1 MWVFYALTFS
11 FSLDRFLIIKEVSSI
26 NKSQDRKNEALVN
39 EDITAEVILVVDDEG
54 KMLGQM
60 PTIEGLKLAEEKG
73 LDLVC
78 VAPNAEKPV
87 CRMMDYSKFRYEQQ
101 KRARVA
107 KKNQTTISVKEVW
120 LTPVIS
126 TNDFETKLKTGIKFL
141 QQGNKLK
148 VTLRFNKRARMLNMG
163 DPDIQ
168 VLTRFIEATQ
178 DFATVENKPTLEGK
192 SVSMILVAKKEK
204 KKN

>member
-1 MWVFYALTFS
+1 
-11 FSLDRFLIIKEVSSI
+11 VSSI
-26 NKSQDRKNEALVN
+26 NRNQDRKNEALVN
-39 EDITAEVILVVDDEG
+39 EEITASVVLVVDNEG
-54 KMLGQM
+54 KMLGEM
-60 PTIEGLKLAEEKG
+60 SVAEGIKLAEAKG

-78 VAPNAEKPV
+78 VAPNAPKPV

-107 KKNQTTISVKEVW
+107 KKNQTIISVKEVW
-120 LTPVIS
+120 LTPVIGQ
-126 TNDFETKLKTGIKFL
+126 NDFDTKLKTGIKFL

-168 VLTRFIEATQ
+168 VLTKYIEATQ
-178 DFATVENKPTLEGK
+178 DIATVENKPTLEGK

-204 KKN
+204 K

>member
-1 MWVFYALTFS
+1 M
-11 FSLDRFLIIKEVSSI
+11 SSI
-26 NKSQDRKNEALVN
+26 NRSQDRKNDALIN
-39 EDITAEVILVVDDEG
+39 EDITAEFVMVVGSDG
-54 KMLGQM
+54 TMLGKM
-60 PTIEGLKLAEEKG
+60 PTIEGRKLAEEKG

-78 VAPNAEKPV
+78 VAPNAETPV
-87 CRMMDYSKFRYEQQ
+87 CRMMDYSKYRYEQQ

-107 KKNQTTISVKEVW
+107 KKNQTIIFVKEVW

-126 TNDFETKLKTGIKFL
+126 TNDFDTKLRAGLKFL

-168 VLTRFIEATQ
+168 VLTNFIEATK
-178 DFATVENKPTLEGK
+178 DYATVESKPTLEGK

-204 KKN
+204 K

>member
-1 MWVFYALTFS
+1 M
-11 FSLDRFLIIKEVSSI
+11 SSI
-26 NKSQDRKNEALVN
+26 NKSQDRKNESLVN
-39 EDITAEVILVVDDEG
+39 EEIVAAVVLVVDNEG
-54 KMLGQM
+54 TMLGEM
-60 PTIEGLKLAEEKG
+60 SVAEGIKLAEAKG

-78 VAPNAEKPV
+78 VAPNAPKPV

-107 KKNQTTISVKEVW
+107 KKNQTVVTVKEVW

-126 TNDFETKLKTGIKFL
+126 SNDFETKLKTGIKFL

-168 VLTRFIEATQ
+168 VLTKFIEATQ
-178 DFATVENKPTLEGK
+178 DIATVENKPTLEGK

-204 KKN
+204 K

>member
-1 MWVFYALTFS
+1 M
-11 FSLDRFLIIKEVSSI
+11 SSI
-26 NKSQDRKNEALVN
+26 NRNQDRKNEALVN
-39 EDITAEVILVVDDEG
+39 EEIIASVILVVDDEG
-54 KMLGQM
+54 KMLGEM
-60 PTIEGLKLAEEKG
+60 SVAEGIKLAEAKG

-78 VAPNAEKPV
+78 VAPNAPKPV

-101 KRARVA
+101 KRARIA
-107 KKNQTTISVKEVW
+107 KKNQTIVTVKEVW

-168 VLTRFIEATQ
+168 VLTKYIEATA
-178 DFATVENKPTLEGK
+178 DIATVENKPTLEGK

-204 KKN
+204 K

>member
-1 MWVFYALTFS
+1 M
-11 FSLDRFLIIKEVSSI
+11 SSI
-26 NKSQDRKNEALVN
+26 NRNQDRKNEALVN
-39 EDITAEVILVVDDEG
+39 EEITASIVLVVDNEG
-54 KMLGQM
+54 KMLGEM
-60 PTIEGLKLAEEKG
+60 SVAEGIKLAEAKG

-78 VAPNAEKPV
+78 VAPNAPKPV

-107 KKNQTTISVKEVW
+107 KKNQTIISVKEVW
-120 LTPVIS
+120 LTPVIGQ
-126 TNDFETKLKTGIKFL
+126 NDFDTKLKTGIKFL

-168 VLTRFIEATQ
+168 VLTKYIEATA
-178 DFATVENKPTLEGK
+178 DIATVENKPTLEGK

-204 KKN
+204 K

>member
-1 MWVFYALTFS
+1 M
-11 FSLDRFLIIKEVSSI
+11 SSI

-39 EDITAEVILVVDDEG
+39 EEITASVVLVVDDEG
-54 KMLGQM
+54 NKLGEMSVQ
-60 PTIEGLKLAEEKG
+60 EGIKLAEEKG

-78 VAPNAEKPV
+78 VAPNAPKPV
-87 CRMMDYSKFRYEQQ
+87 CRMMDYGKFRYEQQ

-107 KKNQTTISVKEVW
+107 KKNQTIISVKEVW
-120 LTPVIS
+120 LTPVIGQ
-126 TNDFETKLKTGIKFL
+126 NDFDTKLKTGIKFL

-168 VLTRFIEATQ
+168 VLTKYIEATA
-178 DFATVENKPTLEGK
+178 DIATVENKPTLEGK

-204 KKN
+204 K

>member
-1 MWVFYALTFS
+1 M
-11 FSLDRFLIIKEVSSI
+11 SSI
-26 NKSQDRKNEALVN
+26 NRSQDRKNEALVN
-39 EDITAEVILVVDDEG
+39 EEITASVVLVVDNEG
-54 KMLGQM
+54 VMLGEM
-60 PTIEGLKLAEEKG
+60 SVAEGIKLAEAKG

-78 VAPNAEKPV
+78 VAPNAPKPV

-107 KKNQTTISVKEVW
+107 KKNQTVVTLKEVW

-126 TNDFETKLKTGIKFL
+126 SNDFDTKLKTGIKFL

-168 VLTRFIEATQ
+168 VLTKFIEATQ
-178 DFATVENKPTLEGK
+178 EIATVENKPTLEGK

-204 KKN
+204 KNK

>member
-1 MWVFYALTFS
+1 M
-11 FSLDRFLIIKEVSSI
+11 SSI
-26 NKSQDRKNEALVN
+26 NRSQDRKNEALVN
-39 EDITAEVILVVDDEG
+39 EEITASIVLVVDNEG
-54 KMLGQM
+54 VMLGEM
-60 PTIEGLKLAEEKG
+60 SVAEGIKLAEAKG

-78 VAPNAEKPV
+78 VAPNAPKPV

-107 KKNQTTISVKEVW
+107 KKNQTVVTLKEVW

-126 TNDFETKLKTGIKFL
+126 SNDFDTKLKTGIKFL

-168 VLTRFIEATQ
+168 VLTKFIEATQ
-178 DFATVENKPTLEGK
+178 EIATVENKPTLEGK

-204 KKN
+204 KNK

>member
-1 MWVFYALTFS
+1 M
-11 FSLDRFLIIKEVSSI
+11 SSI
-26 NKSQDRKNEALVN
+26 NKNQDRKNEALVN
-39 EDITAEVILVVDDEG
+39 EEITAEIVLVVDNEG
-54 KMLGQM
+54 KMLGEM
-60 PTIEGLKLAEEKG
+60 RVEEGMKLAEEKG

-78 VAPNAEKPV
+78 VAPNAPKPV

-107 KKNQTTISVKEVW
+107 KKNQTVISVKEVW

-126 TNDFETKLKTGIKFL
+126 SNDFDTKLKAGLKFL

-163 DPDIQ
+163 NPDIQ
-168 VLTRFIEATQ
+168 VLTKYIEATQ
-178 DFATVENKPTLEGK
+178 EFATVENKPTLEGK

-204 KKN
+204 K

>member
-1 MWVFYALTFS
+1 
-11 FSLDRFLIIKEVSSI
+11 VSSI
-26 NKSQDRKNEALVN
+26 NKNQDRKNESLVN
-39 EDITAEVILVVDDEG
+39 EDITAEIVLVVSNDG
-54 KMLGQM
+54 QMLGEM
-60 PTIEGLKLAEEKG
+60 SPAEGIKLAEEKG

-78 VAPNAEKPV
+78 VAPNAPKPV

-107 KKNQTTISVKEVW
+107 KKNQTVISVKEVW

-126 TNDFETKLKTGIKFL
+126 SNDFDTKLKAGLKFL

-163 DPDIQ
+163 NPDIQ
-168 VLTRFIEATQ
+168 VLTKYIEATQ
-178 DFATVENKPTLEGK
+178 EFATVENKPTLEGK

-204 KKN
+204 NKIGE

>member
-1 MWVFYALTFS
+1 M
-11 FSLDRFLIIKEVSSI
+11 SSI
-26 NKSQDRKNEALVN
+26 NRSQDRKNEALVN
-39 EDITAEVILVVDDEG
+39 EGITASVVLVVDNEG
-54 KMLGQM
+54 VMLGEM
-60 PTIEGLKLAEEKG
+60 SVAEGIKQAEAKG

-78 VAPNAEKPV
+78 VAPNAPKPV

>member
-1 MWVFYALTFS
+1 M
-11 FSLDRFLIIKEVSSI
+11 SSI
-26 NKSQDRKNEALVN
+26 NRNQDRKNEALVN
-39 EDITAEVILVVDDEG
+39 EEITASVVLVVDNEG
-54 KMLGQM
+54 KMLGEM
-60 PTIEGLKLAEEKG
+60 SVSEGIKLAEAKG

-78 VAPNAEKPV
+78 VAPNAPKPV

-107 KKNQTTISVKEVW
+107 KKNQTIVTVKEVW

-126 TNDFETKLKTGIKFL
+126 QNDFETKLKTGIKFL

-168 VLTRFIEATQ
+168 VLNKYIEATQ
-178 DFATVENKPTLEGK
+178 DIATVENKPTLEGK

-204 KKN
+204 K

>member
-1 MWVFYALTFS
+1 M
-11 FSLDRFLIIKEVSSI
+11 SSI
-26 NKSQDRKNEALVN
+26 NRSQDRKNEALVN
-39 EDITAEVILVVDDEG
+39 EEITASVVLVVDNEG
-54 KMLGQM
+54 KMLGEM
-60 PTIEGLKLAEEKG
+60 SVAEGIKLAEAKG

-78 VAPNAEKPV
+78 VAPNAPKPV
-87 CRMMDYSKFRYEQQ
+87 CRMMDYRKFRYEQQ

-107 KKNQTTISVKEVW
+107 KKNQTIISVKEVW
-120 LTPVIS
+120 LTPVIGQ
-126 TNDFETKLKTGIKFL
+126 NDFDTKLKTGIKFL

-168 VLTRFIEATQ
+168 VLTKYIEATA
-178 DFATVENKPTLEGK
+178 DIATVENKPTLEGK

-204 KKN
+204 K

>member
-1 MWVFYALTFS
+1 M
-11 FSLDRFLIIKEVSSI
+11 SSI

-39 EDITAEVILVVDDEG
+39 EEITASVVLVVDDEG
-54 KMLGQM
+54 NKLGEMSVQ
-60 PTIEGLKLAEEKG
+60 EGIKLAEEKG

-78 VAPNAEKPV
+78 VAPNAPKPV
-87 CRMMDYSKFRYEQQ
+87 CRMMDYRKFRYEQQ

-107 KKNQTTISVKEVW
+107 KKNQTTVSVKEVW

-168 VLTRFIEATQ
+168 VLTRFIKATQ

>member
-1 MWVFYALTFS
+1 M
-11 FSLDRFLIIKEVSSI
+11 SSI
-26 NKSQDRKNEALVN
+26 NKNQDRKNESLVN
-39 EDITAEVILVVDDEG
+39 EDITAEIVLVVSNDG
-54 KMLGQM
+54 QMLGEM
-60 PTIEGLKLAEEKG
+60 SPAEGIKLAEEKG

-78 VAPNAEKPV
+78 VAPNASKPV

-107 KKNQTTISVKEVW
+107 KKNQTVISVKEVW

-126 TNDFETKLKTGIKFL
+126 SNDFDTKLKAGLKFL

-163 DPDIQ
+163 NPDIQ
-168 VLTRFIEATQ
+168 VLTKYIEATQ
-178 DFATVENKPTLEGK
+178 EFATVENKPTLEGK

-204 KKN
+204 K

>member
-1 MWVFYALTFS
+1 M
-11 FSLDRFLIIKEVSSI
+11 SSI
-26 NKSQDRKNEALVN
+26 NKNQDRKNEALVN
-39 EDITAEVILVVDDEG
+39 EDITAEIVLVVSNDG
-54 KMLGQM
+54 QMLGEM
-60 PTIEGLKLAEEKG
+60 SPAEGIKLAEEKG

-78 VAPNAEKPV
+78 VAPNAPKPV

-107 KKNQTTISVKEVW
+107 KKNQTVISVKEVW

-126 TNDFETKLKTGIKFL
+126 SNDFDTKLKAGLKFL

-163 DPDIQ
+163 NPDIQ
-168 VLTRFIEATQ
+168 VLTKYIEATQ
-178 DFATVENKPTLEGK
+178 EFATVENKPTLEGK

-204 KKN
+204 K

>member
-1 MWVFYALTFS
+1 M
-11 FSLDRFLIIKEVSSI
+11 SSI
-26 NKSQDRKNEALVN
+26 NKSQDRKNDAIIN
-39 EDITAEVILVVDDEG
+39 EDITAEFVMVVSATGEMLG
-54 KMLGQM
+54 KM
-60 PTIEGLKLAEEKG
+60 PTVEGIKLAEEKG

-78 VAPNAEKPV
+78 VAPNAEVPV
-87 CRMMDYSKFRYEQQ
+87 CRMMDYSKYRYEQQ

-126 TNDFETKLKTGIKFL
+126 TNDFDTKLRAGLKFL

-168 VLTRFIEATQ
+168 VLTNYIEATK
-178 DFATVENKPTLEGK
+178 DYATVESKPTLEGK

-204 KKN
+204 K

>member
-1 MWVFYALTFS
+1 M
-11 FSLDRFLIIKEVSSI
+11 SSI
-26 NKSQDRKNEALVN
+26 NRNQDRKNDALVN
-39 EDITAEVILVVDDEG
+39 ENIRAEFVLVVTDEG
-54 KMLGQM
+54 EMLGQM
-60 PTIEGLKLAEEKG
+60 PTLEGIKLAEEKG

-87 CRMMDYSKFRYEQQ
+87 CKMMNYSKYRYEQQ

-107 KKNQTTISVKEVW
+107 KKNQTIVCIKEVW

-126 TNDFETKLKTGIKFL
+126 SNDFETKLKAGIKFL

-168 VLTRFIEATQ
+168 VLTKYIEATTEY
-178 DFATVENKPTLEGK
+178 ATVESKPTLEGK

-204 KKN
+204 K

>member
-1 MWVFYALTFS
+1 M
-11 FSLDRFLIIKEVSSI
+11 SSI
-26 NKSQDRKNEALVN
+26 NRSQDRKNEALVN
-39 EDITAEVILVVDDEG
+39 EEITASIVLVVDNEG
-54 KMLGQM
+54 AMLGEM
-60 PTIEGLKLAEEKG
+60 SVAEGIKLAEAKG

-78 VAPNAEKPV
+78 VAPNAPKPV

-107 KKNQTTISVKEVW
+107 KKNQTVVTLKEVW

-126 TNDFETKLKTGIKFL
+126 SNDFDTKLKTGIKFL

-168 VLTRFIEATQ
+168 VLTKFIEATQ
-178 DFATVENKPTLEGK
+178 EIATVENKPTLEGK

-204 KKN
+204 KNK

>member
-1 MWVFYALTFS
+1 M
-11 FSLDRFLIIKEVSSI
+11 SSI
-26 NKSQDRKNEALVN
+26 NKNQDRKNEALIN
-39 EDITAEVILVVDDEG
+39 EDITAEYVMVVSAEGSMLG
-54 KMLGQM
+54 KMQ
-60 PTIEGLKLAEEKG
+60 TIEGIKLAEEKG

-78 VAPNAEKPV
+78 VAPNAEVPV
-87 CRMMDYSKFRYEQQ
+87 CRMMDYSKYRYEQQ

-107 KKNQTTISVKEVW
+107 KKNQTIISVKEVW

-126 TNDFETKLKTGIKFL
+126 SNDFDTKLRAGLKFL

-168 VLTRFIEATQ
+168 VLNNYIEATK
-178 DFATVENKPTLEGK
+178 DYATVESKPTLEGK

-204 KKN
+204 K

>member
-1 MWVFYALTFS
+1 M
-11 FSLDRFLIIKEVSSI
+11 SSI
-26 NKSQDRKNEALVN
+26 NKSQDRKNETLVN
-39 EDITAEVILVVDDEG
+39 EDITAEVILVVDNEG

-107 KKNQTTISVKEVW
+107 KKNQTIVCVKEVW

-126 TNDFETKLKTGIKFL
+126 QNDFDTKLKTGIKFL

-148 VTLRFNKRARMLNMG
+148 VT
-163 DPDIQ
+163 
-168 VLTRFIEATQ
+168 
-178 DFATVENKPTLEGK
+178 
-192 SVSMILVAKKEK
+192 
-204 KKN
+204 

>member
-1 MWVFYALTFS
+1 MIN
-11 FSLDRFLIIKEVSSI
+11 DSI
-26 NKSQDRKNEALVN
+26 QAEKVLVISDTG
-39 EDITAEVILVVDDEG
+39 EQ
-54 KMLGQM
+54 LGQM
-60 PTIEGLKLAEEKG
+60 DLEDALKVADERG
-73 LDLVC
+73 FDLVC
-78 VAPNAEKPV
+78 VAPNAPKPV

-107 KKNQTTISVKEVW
+107 KKNQTIISVKEVW
-120 LTPVIS
+120 LTPVIGQ
-126 TNDFETKLKTGIKFL
+126 NDFDTKLKTGIKFL

-168 VLTRFIEATQ
+168 VLLKYIEATQ
-178 DFATVENKPTLEGK
+178 DIATVENKPTLEGK

-204 KKN
+204 K

>member
-1 MWVFYALTFS
+1 
-11 FSLDRFLIIKEVSSI
+11 VSSI
-26 NKSQDRKNEALVN
+26 NRNQDCKNEALVN
-39 EDITAEVILVVDDEG
+39 EEITASIVLVVDNEG
-54 KMLGQM
+54 KMLGEM
-60 PTIEGLKLAEEKG
+60 SVVEGIQLAEAKG

-78 VAPNAEKPV
+78 VAPNAPKPV

-107 KKNQTTISVKEVW
+107 KKNQTIITVKEVW

-126 TNDFETKLKTGIKFL
+126 QNDFDTKLKTGIKFL

-168 VLTRFIEATQ
+168 VLTNFIEATK
-178 DFATVENKPTLEGK
+178 DIATVENKPTLEGK

-204 KKN
+204 K

>member
-1 MWVFYALTFS
+1 M
-11 FSLDRFLIIKEVSSI
+11 SSI
-26 NKSQDRKNEALVN
+26 NRNQDRKNEALVN
-39 EDITAEVILVVDDEG
+39 EEITASVVLVVYNEG
-54 KMLGQM
+54 KMLGEM
-60 PTIEGLKLAEEKG
+60 SVAEGIKLAEAKG

-78 VAPNAEKPV
+78 VAPNAPKPV

-107 KKNQTTISVKEVW
+107 KKNQTIVTVKEVW

-126 TNDFETKLKTGIKFL
+126 QNDFDTKLKTGIKFL

-168 VLTRFIEATQ
+168 VLNNFIEATKEI
-178 DFATVENKPTLEGK
+178 ATVENKPTLEGK

-204 KKN
+204 K

>member
-1 MWVFYALTFS
+1 M
-11 FSLDRFLIIKEVSSI
+11 SSI
-26 NKSQDRKNEALVN
+26 NRNQDRKNEALVN
-39 EDITAEVILVVDDEG
+39 EEITASVVLVVDNEG
-54 KMLGQM
+54 VMLGEM
-60 PTIEGLKLAEEKG
+60 SVAEGIKLAEAKG

-78 VAPNAEKPV
+78 VAPNAPKPV

-107 KKNQTTISVKEVW
+107 KKNQTVVTLKEVW

-126 TNDFETKLKTGIKFL
+126 SNDFDTKLKTGIKFL

-168 VLTRFIEATQ
+168 VLTKFIEATQ
-178 DFATVENKPTLEGK
+178 EIATVENKPTLEGK

-204 KKN
+204 KNK